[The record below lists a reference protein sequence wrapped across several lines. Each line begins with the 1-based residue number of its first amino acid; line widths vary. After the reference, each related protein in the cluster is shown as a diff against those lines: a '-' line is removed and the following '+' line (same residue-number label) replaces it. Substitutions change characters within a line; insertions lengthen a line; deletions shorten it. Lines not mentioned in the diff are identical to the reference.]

1 MNSISI
7 AGRITADP
15 ELAKAKDKDVLN
27 FTLAVKRP
35 YTTEITDFIN
45 CVAWGQRARFLGS
58 YAHKGDIIG
67 VTGYLTVE
75 DYEKDGQKR
84 KSYKVTCSEVEILGH
99 KKSTEEQTGGGP
111 QFYDIP
117 EGENEKLPF

>member
-15 ELAKAKDKDVLN
+15 EISKAKDKDVLN

-45 CVAWGQRARFLGS
+45 CTAWGQRSRFLGQ

-67 VTGYLTVE
+67 VTGYLTIE

-84 KSYKVTCSEVEILGH
+84 KSVRVTCSEVEILGH
-99 KKSTEEQTGGGP
+99 KRSTDGQNTGS
-111 QFYDIP
+111 QFSEY
-117 EGENEKLPF
+117 EGEDELPFE